1 MDVDD
6 LNEKTGN
13 EECEEELDNI
23 ILETAGDYIFG
34 RMLEVFGSSESARKW
49 YFSKMHSLGDIS
61 PYKYLRENDHDD
73 ERHSRIEDILEKM
86 DYGICP

>member
-1 MDVDD
+1 MNVDD
-6 LNEKTGN
+6 LNKKTEN

-49 YFSKMHSLGDIS
+49 YFSQIPSLGDIS
-61 PYKYLRENDHDD
+61 PYKYLRENDSND
-73 ERHSRIEDILEKM
+73 ERHYRIEQILEEM
-86 DYGICP
+86 ENEIFS